1 MRYSRPNGAPH
12 VRLRNLRFIL
22 GEVMRK
28 KPFHAVVAAIALC
41 FATATP
47 AQTYPS
53 KPVRVIVPYGPGGST
68 DLTGRTV
75 SQKLQEAF
83 GQPFVVENKPGA
95 SAQIGAAEVA
105 KAAPD
110 GYTLLVGAPQMFII
124 NPLFFKDMRYDAENG
139 FTPIAITLL
148 SPNYILTH
156 PSLPAKTLQELVA
169 HAKANPG
176 KLNFASSGV
185 GSSGHLTGLLLN
197 KLAGIEMQHIGYKGS
212 AGAVQDTLAGQVQ
225 VLIDQPV
232 PGISHVRAGKLRG
245 IAVGTT
251 TRVSATP
258 DIPTVQEQGV
268 ADFESSTWFG
278 FWAPAGT
285 PKPVVDRLW
294 AEIQKIMKMPDVQD
308 KFAPAGYIPTAISP
322 EDTAARVKAD
332 REKWTRVAR
341 EAGIKPE

>member
-1 MRYSRPNGAPH
+1 MPSI
-12 VRLRNLRFIL
+12 RFAI
-22 GEVMRK
+22 
-28 KPFHAVVAAIALC
+28 AVVTLLFAAGAG
-41 FATATP
+41 
-47 AQTYPS
+47 AQGYPV

-75 SQKLQEAF
+75 SQKLQEVL

-124 NPLFFKDMRYDAENG
+124 NPLFFKEMRYDAENG
-139 FTPIAITLL
+139 FAPIAITLL
-148 SPNYILTH
+148 SPNYILAH
-156 PSLPAKTLQELVA
+156 PDLPARNLQELIAYV
-169 HAKANPG
+169 KARPG
-176 KLNFASSGV
+176 KVNYASSGI

-197 KLAGIEMQHIGYKGS
+197 KLAGIDMQHIGYKGS
-212 AGAVQDTLAGQVQ
+212 AGAVQDTLSGQVQ

-232 PGISHVRAGKLRG
+232 PGISHVRAGKLRA
-245 IAVGTT
+245 IAVGTAA
-251 TRVSATP
+251 RVPALP
-258 DIPTVQEQGV
+258 DVPTVREQGV

-285 PKPVVDRLW
+285 PKPVIDRLW
-294 AEIQKIMKMPDVQD
+294 GEIQKIMKMPDVQD

-322 EDTAARVKAD
+322 EDTAALVKSD

>member
-1 MRYSRPNGAPH
+1 MTSI
-12 VRLRNLRFIL
+12 RFAITL
-22 GEVMRK
+22 
-28 KPFHAVVAAIALC
+28 IALIL
-41 FATATP
+41 AAGAG
-47 AQTYPS
+47 AQPYPGR
-53 KPVRVIVPYGPGGST
+53 PVRVIVPYGPGGST

-75 SQKLQEAF
+75 LQKLQEAL
-83 GQPFVVENKPGA
+83 GQSFVVENKPGA

-110 GYTLLVGAPQMFII
+110 GYTLLVGAPQIFII
-124 NPLFFKDMRYDAENG
+124 NPLFFMDMRYDAENG

-148 SPNYILTH
+148 SPNYILAH
-156 PSLPAKTLQELVA
+156 PDLPAKNLQELIA
-169 HAKANPG
+169 HVKANPG
-176 KLNFASSGV
+176 KVNYASSGV

-197 KLAGIEMQHIGYKGS
+197 RLAGIDMQHIGYKGS
-212 AGAVQDTLAGQVQ
+212 AGAVQDTQSGQVQ

-232 PGISHVRAGKLRG
+232 PGISHVRAGKLRA
-245 IAVGTT
+245 IAVGTSM
-251 TRVSATP
+251 RVPALP
-258 DIPTVQEQGV
+258 EVPTVREQGI

-285 PKPVVDRLW
+285 PKAVIDRLW

-322 EDTAARVKAD
+322 EDTAAIMKAD

-341 EAGIKPE
+341 DAGIKPE

>member
-1 MRYSRPNGAPH
+1 MQR
-12 VRLRNLRFIL
+12 
-22 GEVMRK
+22 
-28 KPFHAVVAAIALC
+28 KPFHAAVALMTLF
-41 FATATP
+41 FAAATG
-47 AQTYPS
+47 AQTYPT

-75 SQKLQEAF
+75 SQKLQEAL

-148 SPNYILTH
+148 SPNYILAH
-156 PSLPAKTLQELVA
+156 PDLPAKNLQELIA
-169 HAKANPG
+169 HVKANPG
-176 KLNFASSGV
+176 KVNYASSGV

-197 KLAGIEMQHIGYKGS
+197 KLAGIDMQHIGYKGS
-212 AGAVQDTLAGQVQ
+212 AGAVQDTLSGQVQ

-232 PGISHVRAGKLRG
+232 PGISHVRAGKLRA
-245 IAVGTT
+245 IAVGTS
-251 TRVSATP
+251 TRVPALP
-258 DIPTVQEQGV
+258 DVPTVHEQGV

-285 PKPVVDRLW
+285 PKAIVDRLW
-294 AEIQKIMKMPDVQD
+294 GEIQKIMKMPDVQD
-308 KFAPAGYIPTAISP
+308 RFAPAGYIPTAISP

>member
-1 MRYSRPNGAPH
+1 M
-12 VRLRNLRFIL
+12 
-22 GEVMRK
+22 
-28 KPFHAVVAAIALC
+28 KPLHAAFAFAALFC
-41 FATATP
+41 ATAAP
-47 AQTYPS
+47 AQTYPA
-53 KPVRVIVPYGPGGST
+53 KAVRVIVPYGPGGST
-68 DLTGRTV
+68 DLNGRTV

-110 GYTLLVGAPQMFII
+110 GYTLLVGAPQVFII
-124 NPLFFKDMRYDAENG
+124 NPLFFKESRYDAENG

-148 SPNYILTH
+148 SPNYIMAH
-156 PSLPAKTLQELVA
+156 PALPAKTLQEMIA
-169 HAKANPG
+169 YAKANPG
-176 KLNFASSGV
+176 KVNYASSGV

-245 IAVGTT
+245 LAVGTAA
-251 TRVSATP
+251 RVWATP
-258 DIPTVQEQGV
+258 DIPTVQEQGI